1 MTSPFIETQAS
12 DDFNK
17 ARTQAIVYRI
27 LNLLTPRNEEMLS
40 LQEVKEVLRPRTES
54 YRGLQ
59 TVPVSRIVGSEG
71 RYRDFNRHF
80 LPKREELR
88 KRWMNVDK
96 AHLQDVNLPAIQLY
110 EIGGLYFV
118 RDGNHRVSVARSQ
131 GVQDID
137 AEVISLKSEVKLDPD
152 LTREK
157 IEQAVIQY
165 EKKRFY
171 EETDFPRLV
180 PDYELEFTETGRY
193 DEIKHHI
200 LVHKYYINQGV
211 EDEIPFETAL
221 LSWYH
226 GVYEPIV
233 SIIRSER
240 LLRNFP
246 GRTEADLYTWLVKHW
261 HILKEQHGESYSMKD
276 AALDFAYSHGR
287 GIRNVFRRFIDRLRR
302 RTNDPDS
309 VLAEEAH
316 KRPAD
321 ESGDKDLHYEIT
333 TPAGFATENRNLR
346 LLSKVVLD
354 RPGA

>member
-309 VLAEEAH
+309 VLAEAH